1 MKTEI
6 DKWWAH
12 GSADSTLRLNY
23 PLDENSIVFDLGG
36 FRGAFA
42 ENIYNKYKSNIYIF
56 EPLPNFINEIR
67 GKFKENN
74 KVRVFD
80 YGVGG
85 KTEDLVMV
93 ISEDA
98 SYLVSHREVENI
110 EGKNTSTVKIK
121 SFKDAYDETEV
132 DKIDLM
138 KINVEGAE
146 YEIMQNIFDND
157 LVSKINNFQIQF
169 HNVTNDSERLLLDI
183 REKLSETHTLD
194 WKFDWVWENW
204 SLK

>member
-1 MKTEI
+1 MKWEI
-6 DKWWAH
+6 DKWWAAK
-12 GSADSTLRLNY
+12 GDQTLRISY
-23 PLDENSIVFDLGG
+23 PLNKDSIVFDLGG
-36 FRGAFA
+36 YEGKYA
-42 ENIYNKYKSNIYIF
+42 EKIHKKYNSNIYIF
-56 EPLPNFINEIR
+56 EPLPRFTTIIQERFQGND
-67 GKFKENN
+67 

-80 YGVGG
+80 YGIGG
-85 KTEDLVMV
+85 KTEYLNLV

-98 SYLVSHREVENI
+98 SYVTSHREV
-110 EGKNTSTVKIK
+110 KNTDSLEIEKVKIK
-121 SFKDAYDETEV
+121 SFKDAYDETGV

-157 LVSKINNFQIQF
+157 LVSKIDNFQIQF
-169 HNVTNDSERLLLDI
+169 HNITDDSERLLLDI
-183 REKLSETHTLD
+183 REKLSETHSLD

>member
-6 DKWWAH
+6 DAWWKSNAE
-12 GSADSTLRLNY
+12 DTLRVSY
-23 PLDENSIVFDLGG
+23 PLNEDSIVFDIGG
-36 FRGAFA
+36 CRGTFT
-42 ENIYNKYKSNIYIF
+42 EKIYNKYKSNIYIF
-56 EPLPNFINEIR
+56 EPLSKFINEIK
-67 GKFKENN
+67 GTFKENN

-80 YGVGG
+80 YGVSG
-85 KTEDLVMV
+85 KTGDLDLVV
-93 ISEDA
+93 SEDA
-98 SYLVSHREVENI
+98 SYLISHRDVEDTEGRDI
-110 EGKNTSTVKIK
+110 ETVKIK
-121 SFKDAYDETEV
+121 SFKDAYDETGV

-169 HNVTNDSERLLLDI
+169 HDITDDSERLVLDI
-183 REKLSETHTLD
+183 REKLSETHNLD

>member
-6 DKWWAH
+6 DAWWESNAEN
-12 GSADSTLRLNY
+12 TLRLNY
-23 PLDENSIVFDLGG
+23 PLNEDSIVFDLGG
-36 FRGAFA
+36 CRGTFA
-42 ENIYNKYKSNIYIF
+42 EKIYNKYESNIYIF
-56 EPLPNFINEIR
+56 EPLSKFIKEI
-67 GKFKENN
+67 KKTFKENN

-80 YGVGG
+80 YGVSG
-85 KTEDLVMV
+85 KTGDLDLVV
-93 ISEDA
+93 SEDA
-98 SYLVSHREVENI
+98 SYLISHRDVEDADGRDI
-110 EGKNTSTVKIK
+110 ETVKIK
-121 SFKDAYDETEV
+121 SFKDAYDETGV

-169 HNVTNDSERLLLDI
+169 HDITDDSERLVLDI
-183 REKLSETHTLD
+183 REKLSETHNLD